1 MEKAKRKKI
10 VAANWKM
17 NKTCAETV
25 SFLSKLLYMLEDEPQ
40 DNVEIIIFPPFTALR
55 SASTFLQSESKKGL
69 NLYLGAQNMF
79 YKESGAYTGEISPI
93 MLKEFDLKFVLL
105 GHSER
110 RNIFGETDD
119 LIVQKVKSAVEH
131 GFTPLICV
139 GETLEQRE
147 KKETEEVLRKQCLS
161 VLEALKEM
169 QFEDFVIAY
178 EPVWA
183 IGTGIPASPEEANDV
198 IRHIRAF
205 VGSAFSPEV
214 ARKVRILYGGSID
227 TSNFRDFLLESDID
241 GGLIG
246 TASLDVEKFVKLIK
260 TAASVS

>member
-1 MEKAKRKKI
+1 LEKAKRKKI

-25 SFLSKLLYMLEDEPQ
+25 SFLSRLLYMLEEKPAGG
-40 DNVEIIIFPPFTALR
+40 VEIIIFPPFTALR
-55 SASTFLQSESKKGL
+55 SASTFLQSEKKPL
-69 NLYLGAQNMF
+69 TNLYLGAQNMF
-79 YKESGAYTGEISPI
+79 YMESGAYTGEISPL
-93 MLKEFDLKFVLL
+93 MLKEFELKYVLL

-110 RNIFGETDD
+110 RNLFGESDD
-119 LIVQKVKSAVEH
+119 LIIKKVKTAVEH

-147 KKETEEVLRKQCLS
+147 KGETEQVLRRQCFG
-161 VLEALKEM
+161 VLEILKNL

-198 IRHIRAF
+198 IRHIRAL
-205 VGSAFSPEV
+205 VGSVFSPEV
-214 ARKVRILYGGSID
+214 ARKVRILYGGSVDIG
-227 TSNFRDFLLESDID
+227 NFRDFLLESDID
-241 GGLIG
+241 GGLVG
-246 TASLDVEKFVKLIK
+246 TASLDVEKFVKLIE
-260 TAASVS
+260 TAASIN